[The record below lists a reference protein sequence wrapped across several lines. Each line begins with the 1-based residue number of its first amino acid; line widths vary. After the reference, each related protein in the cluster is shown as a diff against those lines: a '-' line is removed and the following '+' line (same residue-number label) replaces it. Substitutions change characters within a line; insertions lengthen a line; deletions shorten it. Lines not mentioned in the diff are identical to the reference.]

1 MIFAN
6 QFWSHFNYC
15 NLTHDTPDLV
25 FEKCLSFQYEPG
37 KLLPVQSQQ
46 LEKNLKYVHSYD
58 KDTRLMPLTSS

>member
-1 MIFAN
+1 MIFVN
-6 QFWSHFNYC
+6 KFWSHFNYC

-46 LEKNLKYVHSYD
+46 LEKNLKYVHS
-58 KDTRLMPLTSS
+58 

>member
-6 QFWSHFNYC
+6 QFWSHFNYY

-25 FEKCLSFQYEPG
+25 FEKWLSFQYEPG

-46 LEKNLKYVHSYD
+46 LEKNLKYVHS
-58 KDTRLMPLTSS
+58 